1 MTVMLELHLC
11 LLPFTIFCSCGKD
24 LAVLCSLLTNLKK
37 QHLRSTCVWAPGS
50 AAVASCAESSTLR
63 SVCLW
68 CMCSKSKEENWNTC
82 CFEVFSPL
90 ISVCCGEGEQPLPTN
105 AGETKAQTSQRADW
119 GFLFSLT
126 WVCVQL
132 MPAVSF
138 PAAVTDFW
146 SLF

>member
-11 LLPFTIFCSCGKD
+11 LLPFTIFCSRGKD

-37 QHLRSTCVWAPGS
+37 QHLHSTCVWAPGS
-50 AAVASCAESSTLR
+50 AVVASCAESSTLR

-82 CFEVFSPL
+82 YFEAFSPL
-90 ISVCCGEGEQPLPTN
+90 ISVCCGEGEQPLPSN
-105 AGETKAQTSQRADW
+105 AGESKAQSSQRADW
-119 GFLFSLT
+119 GFPFSLT
-126 WVCVQL
+126 WVRVQL